1 MEKQVGDVVGQQV
14 GDVVGQQ
21 VEAVLAAPSRKA
33 WAMPESH

>member
-1 MEKQVGDVVGQQV
+1 MEKQV